1 MENIKNL
8 LRVGTVSS
16 VAYDTGCV
24 RVCFKDQDSIVT
36 DDLPMLGFEYEMPN
50 VGELV
55 LCIFL
60 GNGLAKGFCLGRYYY
75 DSSLPGESG
84 ENIYYKEFLQ
94 DAYMKYDKSSKTFT
108 ISAENIVFDGN
119 VTINGTLTVSGDA
132 TISGKS
138 FLSHTHSGVESG
150 GSNTGAVV

>member
-1 MENIKNL
+1 MANLKNL

-16 VAYDTGCV
+16 VSYDTGCV
-24 RVCFKDQDSIVT
+24 RVCFEDQDDIVT
-36 DDLPMLGFEYEMPN
+36 DDIPMLGFEYEMPN
-50 VGELV
+50 VGEMV
-55 LCIFL
+55 ACVFL
-60 GNGLAKGFCLGRYYY
+60 GNGLAKGFCLGRYFY
-75 DSSLPGESG
+75 DSFLPGESG

-150 GSNTGAVV
+150 GSTTGGVS